1 MGLLNKAGRYW
12 HTLRHLRPV
21 QFYGRVWFRYS
32 RPKPDLRA
40 APALRARAGVWQPPA
55 RRLASM
61 TGPRSFVFLNEPGA
75 LDEIGWDGEQREKL
89 WRYNQHYFDDLNAI
103 DAEARRAW
111 HLALIEDWIA
121 HNPPG
126 QGNGWEPYPLSLRVV
141 NWVKWAL
148 SGGELSPAAVHSLAV
163 QARWLTGRLEIHLL
177 GNHLFANAKA
187 LLFAG
192 LFFEG
197 AEADGWRKTAL
208 AILAREIPEQF
219 LPDGG
224 QFELSTMYHALALE
238 DALDLL
244 DVTACYGG
252 GRAAVGGAASDLLV
266 GGAASDAAMDD
277 CARVRGLLAPRVGA
291 MRHWLRVMC
300 HPDGEIALFN
310 DAAIGIAPSVAE
322 LEAYFARCAP
332 DAAAPGLKTVEHLA
346 DSGYIRLTASP
357 PVGAP
362 AGAKRA
368 VDGGAVVDDGT
379 AAFAAAAAPTGGVD
393 ASVGAPQ
400 GANRTAGSGAAVDD
414 GMAVFAA
421 GAAPTGGIDAS
432 VGAPQGANNGAI
444 LPAAVALLDVA
455 RVGPDYLPGHA
466 HADSLSFEL
475 SVFGRRLL
483 VNGGTSR
490 YGMSAERLRQR
501 GTAAHNT
508 VVVDGL
514 DSSEVWGGFRVAR
527 RAHPHGLQVRED
539 GQGVVVRCS
548 HDGYRWLPCRPRHT
562 RQWALH
568 AAELV
573 VDDELAGDYRE
584 AVAQYRFHPDVAVSI
599 AADGR
604 SGTATMA
611 AGERVRWAI
620 EQGAAELASSS
631 WHPHFGVS
639 MPCSL
644 LRVRLAGG
652 RARVRFA

>member
-1 MGLLNKAGRYW
+1 
-12 HTLRHLRPV
+12 
-21 QFYGRVWFRYS
+21 
-32 RPKPDLRA
+32 
-40 APALRARAGVWQPPA
+40 
-55 RRLASM
+55 M

-252 GRAAVGGAASDLLV
+252 GRAAVGGAESDLLV
-266 GGAASDAAMDD
+266 GGAPSDAAMDD

-322 LEAYFARCAP
+322 LEAYFARCVL

-400 GANRTAGSGAAVDD
+400 GAN
-414 GMAVFAA
+414 
-421 GAAPTGGIDAS
+421 
-432 VGAPQGANNGAI
+432 NGAI

-483 VNGGTSR
+483 VNGGTSC

-539 GQGVVVRCS
+539 GQGAVVRCS
-548 HDGYRWLPCRPRHT
+548 HDGYRWLPGRPRHT

-599 AADGR
+599 EADGR
-604 SGTATMA
+604 SGTAA
-611 AGERVRWAI
+611 LLGGERVRWVI
-620 EQGAAELASSS
+620 EHGDGELVPSS

-652 RARVRFA
+652 RARVRFAWGERTN

>member
-1 MGLLNKAGRYW
+1 
-12 HTLRHLRPV
+12 
-21 QFYGRVWFRYS
+21 
-32 RPKPDLRA
+32 
-40 APALRARAGVWQPPA
+40 
-55 RRLASM
+55 M
-61 TGPRSFVFLNEPGA
+61 TGPRSFVFLNEPGG

-219 LPDGG
+219 LADGG

-252 GRAAVGGAASDLLV
+252 GRAAVGGAESDLLV
-266 GGAASDAAMDD
+266 GGAASDAAMGD
-277 CARVRGLLAPRVGA
+277 CLRVRGWLAPRVGA

-310 DAAIGIAPSVAE
+310 DAAIGIAPSVVE

-357 PVGAP
+357 PA
-362 AGAKRA
+362 
-368 VDGGAVVDDGT
+368 
-379 AAFAAAAAPTGGVD
+379 
-393 ASVGAPQ
+393 GAPQ
-400 GANRTAGSGAAVDD
+400 GANRAAGGGAAVDD
-414 GMAVFAA
+414 GTAVFAA

-483 VNGGTSR
+483 VNGGTSC

-539 GQGVVVRCS
+539 GQGAVVRCS
-548 HDGYRWLPCRPRHT
+548 HDGYRWLPGRPRHT

-599 AADGR
+599 EADGR
-604 SGTATMA
+604 SGTAALAGRRARALGDRTRRRRARAVVVASAFRRVDAVLAA
-611 AGERVRWAI
+611 AG
-620 EQGAAELASSS
+620 AAGRRTCARS
-631 WHPHFGVS
+631 
-639 MPCSL
+639 
-644 LRVRLAGG
+644 LRVG
-652 RARVRFA
+652 RTD